1 MVRETEDDKDG
12 VNDRVADSVTE
23 DVTDMDAEKLGDW
36 VADGV

>member
-1 MVRETEDDKDG
+1 MEANEDS